1 MKTLNDIVEA
11 SDGKFIAVSFIKK
24 DGSLRTL
31 NGRLGVVKHL
41 KGGECTLDRSKYIII
56 YDMINKGYRSIN
68 RSTIQSVTIDGIIH
82 LSNA

>member
-1 MKTLNDIVEA
+1 MKTLNEIVEQ

-24 DGSLRTL
+24 DGTLRTL

-41 KGGECTLDRSKYIII
+41 RGGECTLDRTKYIII

-68 RSTIQSVTIDGIIH
+68 RETIQSVTIDGIVH

>member
-1 MKTLNDIVEA
+1 MKTLNDIVEQ

-24 DGSLRTL
+24 DGTLRTL

-41 KGGECTLDRSKYIII
+41 RGGECTLDRTKYIII

-68 RSTIQSVTIDGIIH
+68 RETIQSVTIDGVVH
-82 LSNA
+82 LSNV

>member
-1 MKTLNDIVEA
+1 MKTLNEIVEQ

-24 DGSLRTL
+24 DGTLRTL

-41 KGGECTLDRSKYIII
+41 RGGECTLDRTKYIII

-68 RSTIQSVTIDGIIH
+68 RETIQSVTIDGLVH
-82 LSNA
+82 LSNT